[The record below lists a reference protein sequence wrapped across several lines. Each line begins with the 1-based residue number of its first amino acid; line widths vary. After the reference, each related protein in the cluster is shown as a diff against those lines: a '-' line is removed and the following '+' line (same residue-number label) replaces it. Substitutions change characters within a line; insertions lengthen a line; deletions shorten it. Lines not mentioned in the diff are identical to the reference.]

1 MLGGI
6 VAMIHEIVVH
16 FMIIPRTFEWDLSLI
31 EDLCFGIDVSFNIST
46 WHLFFDASE
55 ELLSMASNLGARS
68 GADVRLNFLPISS
81 EEAQS

>member
-6 VAMIHEIVVH
+6 IAMIHEIVVH
-16 FMIIPRTFEWDLSLI
+16 FMVVTFDWDLSLI

-46 WHLFFDASE
+46 WHLFLDARE
-55 ELLSMASNLGARS
+55 ELLSVASYLGARS
-68 GADVRLNFLPISS
+68 CADMRLYFLPISS